1 VFKIGLAYEM
11 KPGTKLLAGYVTL
24 DQPIPTSQTF
34 LNILAPG
41 VVEDHL
47 TLGLT
52 VEMSKTSELTVM
64 YMHAFEKEVNGSGS
78 IPPGMPPAGLGGGE
92 ANLRMSQD
100 SLGVAY
106 GWKY

>member
-1 VFKIGLAYEM
+1 M
-11 KPGTKLLAGYVTL
+11 KPGTTLRAGYVTL
-24 DQPIPTSQTF
+24 DQPIPASQTF
-34 LNILAPG
+34 FNILAPG

-52 VEMSKTSELTVM
+52 VATSKTGELTVM
-64 YMHAFEKEVNGSGS
+64 YMHAFENEVNGSNS
-78 IPPGMPPAGLGGGE
+78 IPAGFGGGN